1 MMLMWRYFMSGQ
13 LAGATGGK
21 TVRRIFI
28 AVCSPL
34 LLTGEK
40 PLKTPEDLANI
51 RYYMMRRAV
60 TGRHIPD
67 SWVKSYQ
74 RSARANF

>member
-1 MMLMWRYFMSGQ
+1 MMLMWRYFMVGAM
-13 LAGATGGK
+13 AGATGGK

-28 AVCSPL
+28 AGVFAL

-40 PLKTPEDLANI
+40 PLKTPEDLAKHTL
-51 RYYMMRRAV
+51 YMMRHAV

-67 SWVKSYQ
+67 SWG
-74 RSARANF
+74 